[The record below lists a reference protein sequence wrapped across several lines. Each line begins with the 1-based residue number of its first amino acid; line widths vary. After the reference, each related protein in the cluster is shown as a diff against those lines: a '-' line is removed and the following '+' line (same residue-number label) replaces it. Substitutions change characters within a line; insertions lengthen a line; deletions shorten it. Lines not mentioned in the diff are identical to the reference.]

1 MIVIYEIKTFVAQ
14 FAMLFSSTF
23 VSKKAFPIFS
33 FVIGI
38 NLGVIM
44 TYLYVSSRFA
54 DSILGL
60 SHNNQNINFEQ
71 LQDLE
76 KSEDLIQHQSK
87 LLHNGKFEVFEVLR
101 KHIFRLLGPPPHP
114 S

>member
-14 FAMLFSSTF
+14 FAMLFFSTS

-44 TYLYVSSRFA
+44 TYLYVSSKYA

-60 SHNNQNINFEQ
+60 SHNTQNINSEQ
-71 LQDLE
+71 LQDLDN
-76 KSEDLIQHQSK
+76 SVEDLNQHQSK
-87 LLHNGKFEVFEVLR
+87 
-101 KHIFRLLGPPPHP
+101 
-114 S
+114 

>member
-14 FAMLFSSTF
+14 FAMLFFSTF

-54 DSILGL
+54 DSILGS
-60 SHNNQNINFEQ
+60 SHNTQNINFEQ
-71 LQDLE
+71 VQDLE
-76 KSEDLIQHQSK
+76 KSEDLNQHQSK
-87 LLHNGKFEVFEVLR
+87 LLHTYFKLSMIRPGR
-101 KHIFRLLGPPPHP
+101 SRLLETGNKR
-114 S
+114 

>member
-14 FAMLFSSTF
+14 FAMLFFSTF

-44 TYLYVSSRFA
+44 TYLYVSSKFA
-54 DSILGL
+54 DSILGS
-60 SHNNQNINFEQ
+60 SHNTQNINFEQ
-71 LQDLE
+71 VQDLE
-76 KSEDLIQHQSK
+76 KSEDLNLHQSK
-87 LLHNGKFEVFEVLR
+87 LLHTYFKLSVI
-101 KHIFRLLGPPPHP
+101 KPLLSAH
-114 S
+114 

>member
-1 MIVIYEIKTFVAQ
+1 MSFREFSIQQPIIFNKPYCLTHMIVIYEIKTFVAQ
-14 FAMLFSSTF
+14 FAMLFFSTF

-54 DSILGL
+54 DSILGS
-60 SHNNQNINFEQ
+60 SHNSQNINFEQ
-71 LQDLE
+71 VQDLE
-76 KSEDLIQHQSK
+76 KSENLNQHQSK
-87 LLHNGKFEVFEVLR
+87 LFHKYR
-101 KHIFRLLGPPPHP
+101 
-114 S
+114 

>member
-14 FAMLFSSTF
+14 FAMLFFSTF

-38 NLGVIM
+38 NMGVIM

-60 SHNNQNINFEQ
+60 NHNTQDINSEQ
-71 LQDLE
+71 LQDLDN
-76 KSEDLIQHQSK
+76 SVEDLNQPQSK
-87 LLHNGKFEVFEVLR
+87 
-101 KHIFRLLGPPPHP
+101 
-114 S
+114 

>member
-1 MIVIYEIKTFVAQ
+1 MIVILYEIKTFVTQ
-14 FAMLFSSTF
+14 FAMLFFSTL

-44 TYLYVSSRFA
+44 TYLYVSSKFA

-60 SHNNQNINFEQ
+60 SHNTQNMNSEQ
-71 LQDLE
+71 LQDLDN
-76 KSEDLIQHQSK
+76 SVEDLNQHQSK
-87 LLHNGKFEVFEVLR
+87 
-101 KHIFRLLGPPPHP
+101 
-114 S
+114 